1 MGEHLRAE
9 SRTAA
14 IGKERHCAFKRSFEV
29 ESSGLGKLN
38 SGEARWMMVSF
49 DQTGMI
55 QEEEQVWE

>member
-1 MGEHLRAE
+1 M
-9 SRTAA
+9 TAA

-29 ESSGLGKLN
+29 ESSGIGKLN